1 MDSNMDNSQNSWNT
15 SDQGMSS
22 GGDYG
27 GYQNNGYGNTSYQD
41 GGYQAG
47 GFQNRG
53 YQGDG
58 YQSGYQNNGYQAG
71 YQNNGYQNSGYQ
83 GGGYQGG
90 GYQGGYGGYNPNAA
104 NNPYISND
112 NSSQTVSVGEWIVTF
127 ILMII
132 PIVNIIMLLVWAFSS
147 GTTLSKKNWAKAEL
161 ILILI
166 SIVLGVIFSIAFGA
180 TFYEMLN
187 QMQRSGYRY

>member
-22 GGDYG
+22 GGDFG

-47 GFQNRG
+47 GFQNSG

-58 YQSGYQNNGYQAG
+58 YQSGYQNSGYQAG
-71 YQNNGYQNSGYQ
+71 YQNNGYQNN
-83 GGGYQGG
+83 GYQGG
-90 GYQGGYGGYNPNAA
+90 GYQGGYGGYNPNVT
-104 NNPYISND
+104 NNTYISND